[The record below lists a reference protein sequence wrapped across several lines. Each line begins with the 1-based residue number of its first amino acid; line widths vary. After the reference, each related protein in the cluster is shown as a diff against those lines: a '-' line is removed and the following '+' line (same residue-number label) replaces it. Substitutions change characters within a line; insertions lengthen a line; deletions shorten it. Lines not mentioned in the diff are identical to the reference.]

1 MSLQVR
7 DSGVV
12 SIIVMV
18 ELLLPPI
25 GTGGRGLVALGRG
38 VVDILVTTT
47 VNVSLPSL
55 SVSLTVLTIAQ
66 AGP

>member
-12 SIIVMV
+12 SMIVMV

-25 GTGGRGLVALGRG
+25 STGGRGLVVLGRG
-38 VVDILVTTT
+38 VVDIFVTTT

-55 SVSLTVLTIAQ
+55 SVSLTV
-66 AGP
+66 

>member
-12 SIIVMV
+12 SMIVMV

-25 GTGGRGLVALGRG
+25 GTGGRGLVALG
-38 VVDILVTTT
+38 
-47 VNVSLPSL
+47 
-55 SVSLTVLTIAQ
+55 
-66 AGP
+66 